1 METSSRSG
9 STCEMSWLVRGE
21 DVLAAAEVA
30 PTRRGRRVGLMRRDD
45 VDGVFVLRPC
55 RQVHTFG
62 MRFPIDVAFCD
73 RDGFVLHTCTLP
85 PKRVSRPVLRAA
97 FVFEARAGS
106 FDRWKLAA
114 GDVVEI
120 RG

>member
-1 METSSRSG
+1 
-9 STCEMSWLVRGE
+9 MSWLVRDD

-30 PTRRGRRVGLMRRDD
+30 SSGRERTRGLIGRETFEGAL
-45 VDGVFVLRPC
+45 VLRPC

-73 RDGFVLHTCTLP
+73 RSGAVLRVSCLA
-85 PKRVSRPVLRAA
+85 PKRLSRPVWRSA
-97 FVFEARAGS
+97 FAIEARAGS
-106 FDRWKLAA
+106 FDRWELRP

-120 RG
+120 KG

>member
-1 METSSRSG
+1 
-9 STCEMSWLVRGE
+9 MSWLVRGD

-30 PTRRGRRVGLMRRDD
+30 VTRKERTRGLTGREEFE
-45 VDGVFVLRPC
+45 GVLILRPC

-73 RDGFVLHTCTLP
+73 RYGFVLHAATMVP
-85 PKRVSRPVLRAA
+85 RRVSKPVWRSYFAI
-97 FVFEARAGS
+97 EAPAGS
-106 FDRWKLAA
+106 FERWKLVP

-120 RG
+120 KG